1 MNTEQKIISMVA
13 EQFGLDENTL
23 TRDTSFEDDIEAD
36 SLDVIELTM
45 AVEDIFKLSE
55 ISDDDLK
62 QITTLGHLVDYVE
75 KATE

>member
-1 MNTEQKIISMVA
+1 
-13 EQFGLDENTL
+13 
-23 TRDTSFEDDIEAD
+23 
-36 SLDVIELTM
+36 M

-62 QITTLGHLVDYVE
+62 QITTIGHLVDYVE

>member
-62 QITTLGHLVDYVE
+62 QITTIGHLVDYVE